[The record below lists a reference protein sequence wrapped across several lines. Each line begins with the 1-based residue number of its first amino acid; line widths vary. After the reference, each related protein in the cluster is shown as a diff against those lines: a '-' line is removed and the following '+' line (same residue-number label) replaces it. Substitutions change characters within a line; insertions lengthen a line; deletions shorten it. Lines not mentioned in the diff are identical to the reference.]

1 MRPALLEQRID
12 NEPLSR
18 PHDDTTRSS
27 RALSTVEP
35 SKPAGS
41 KLQSSRSI
49 EHTKRSVSKGLAH
62 DTSGGDQEAANNRRR
77 EAQLREIAELKA
89 RMRSTSL
96 SNTAARTDNN
106 ISDEEAG
113 QHRLRLAEA
122 SRQRRTEEQ
131 KLLRQANAKMRQ
143 RISAMKPRNHEAHQK
158 SRRALAEHGPLKPAE
173 AAALAA
179 EVAEQRRAE
188 IHEEDEAAE
197 LQLLRQLLAR
207 SAVAEKKAQGWNS
220 SPHRPVPYTLR
231 GMRPMHT
238 MDPWSK
244 DVILERK
251 HQQLP
256 SSASYSTACL
266 TRLDDGMYDNVA
278 ALFSRQRK
286 EDGGF
291 VEQTSRP
298 AWDPT
303 PWRYVPPALRGVK
316 PVTSEPWANDL
327 EVYQRRQSKEYSL

>member
-1 MRPALLEQRID
+1 MQRGDKEPVARPD
-12 NEPLSR
+12 
-18 PHDDTTRSS
+18 DDTSRSTS
-27 RALSTVEP
+27 RTLTTVYPP
-35 SKPAGS
+35 SS
-41 KLQSSRSI
+41 KLADPKSRSLRSADG
-49 EHTKRSVSKGLAH
+49 TKRNATKGLAAV
-62 DTSGGDQEAANNRRR
+62 DISDGDDKMAANNRRR
-77 EAQLREIAELKA
+77 DAQLREIAALKA
-89 RMRSTSL
+89 RMRTNL
-96 SNTAARTDNN
+96 SNTAARTDND

-122 SRQRRTEEQ
+122 SRQRRNEEQ

-244 DVILERK
+244 DVMLERK

-256 SSASYSTACL
+256 PGSSYSTACL
-266 TRLDDGMYDNVA
+266 TRLDDGMHDSVA
-278 ALFSRQRK
+278 ALFNRQRK
-286 EDGGF
+286 EERATA
-291 VEQTSRP
+291 EQTSRP

-316 PVTSEPWANDL
+316 PVTSEPWADDL
-327 EVYQRRQSKEYSL
+327 ELYQRRQAKEFTL